1 VSTSLAF
8 LCRGKERRV
17 YMSVGRAEAARLR
30 MREGDQW
37 THDGFLRLTPK
48 AAKLVAKATRRELA
62 EVKLPARE
70 PAMPS
75 KPEPIYQTG
84 YSGYESLAWAV
95 ITQAAYDIAAL
106 RRHGIFS
113 RAGEIVGEWPT
124 KLYNWNDGGVAR
136 PRYRPVRLEG
146 LEGPADAERLR
157 EWWTG
162 GAAQKWLELVNSPM
176 SAQQL
181 WERALR
187 GQDILQKHTT
197 KNTNPH
203 E

>member
-17 YMSVGRAEAARLR
+17 YMSAGRAEAARLR

-62 EVKLPARE
+62 EVKLPART
-70 PAMPS
+70 AATPS
-75 KPEPIYQTG
+75 RPEPIYQTG

-95 ITQAAYDIAAL
+95 ITQAAQDIHAL

-113 RAGEIVGEWPT
+113 RSGEIVGKWPT
-124 KLYNWNDGGVAR
+124 LTTPDGYTKAR
-136 PRYRPVRLEG
+136 KIEG
-146 LEGPADAERLR
+146 LEGLPEAERLKR
-157 EWWTG
+157 WWNDG
-162 GAAQKWLELVNSPM
+162 QGQEWLELLNSPM
-176 SAQQL
+176 TARKL

-187 GQDILQKHTT
+187 GSSS
-197 KNTNPH
+197 TNFIPAPGAPR